1 MSRSVRRRRC
11 ERSAEAG
18 SVVLGAAVMAFGA
31 LMALAV
37 ATVAAG
43 VAARVAAANAADAA
57 ALAAAPVT
65 FRPFGAQG
73 TPSREAAMFAAR
85 NGARLIACTCP
96 VDPSWR
102 PRTVSV
108 VVERGLR
115 IPGLGS
121 VRVTATSRATFD
133 PTRLIPPVETDPLR
147 GTGARGP

>member
-1 MSRSVRRRRC
+1 MSRSPRRRRC
-11 ERSAEAG
+11 GRSAEAG
-18 SVVLGAAVMAFGA
+18 SVVLGAAVVAFGA

-43 VAARVAAANAADAA
+43 VAARVAASNAADAA

-73 TPSREAAMFAAR
+73 TPAREAAVFAAR
-85 NGARLIACTCP
+85 NGARLIACACP
-96 VDPSWR
+96 VDRSWR

-108 VVERGLR
+108 LVERELR
-115 IPGLGS
+115 IPGLGP

-133 PTRLIPPVETDPLR
+133 PTRLIPLADPGSPE
-147 GTGARGP
+147 GTGIGDP